1 MSKNKNYMDYY
12 KKSKVE
18 EPVIAEPVQET
29 EEVTTEVAETE
40 EITTEAAEEEIAQ
53 EPEEKEEAISE
64 PKPGY
69 SKYAVV
75 VNAKKVN
82 FRKTPDGDILK
93 VLPLGAK
100 VKLIDYGK
108 DWCSVEFDGVS
119 GFMMTKFLKEVL

>member
-1 MSKNKNYMDYY
+1 MSKNKNYTEYY
-12 KKSKVE
+12 KKPTSE
-18 EPVIAEPVQET
+18 ETNVDEPVQ
-29 EEVTTEVAETE
+29 ETE

-64 PKPGY
+64 PNPGY

-100 VKLIDYGK
+100 VKLIDYDK
-108 DWCSVEFDGVS
+108 DWCSVEFDGAS

>member
-1 MSKNKNYMDYY
+1 MSKNRNYSEYY
-12 KKSKVE
+12 KKPTSE
-18 EPVIAEPVQET
+18 EPNVDEPAQ
-29 EEVTTEVAETE
+29 ETE
-40 EITTEAAEEEIAQ
+40 EITTEAAEEKITQ
-53 EPEEKEEAISE
+53 EPEEKEEISE

-82 FRKTPDGDILK
+82 FRKAPDGDILK

-108 DWCSVEFDGVS
+108 DWCSVEFDGAS

>member
-1 MSKNKNYMDYY
+1 MDYY
-12 KKSKVE
+12 KKSKAE
-18 EPVIAEPVQET
+18 EPVIVDPVQES
-29 EEVTTEVAETE
+29 E

-82 FRKTPDGDILK
+82 FRKNPDGEVLK
-93 VLPLGAK
+93 VLPLGTK